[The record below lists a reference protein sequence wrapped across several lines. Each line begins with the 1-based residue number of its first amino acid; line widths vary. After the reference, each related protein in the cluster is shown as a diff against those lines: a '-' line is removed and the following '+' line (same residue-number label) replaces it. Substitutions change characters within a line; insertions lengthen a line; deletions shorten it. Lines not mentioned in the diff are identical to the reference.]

1 MSGIYHLPP
10 TQQIAHSLQRR
21 SLKRLERATDD
32 ELFTYLAD
40 TIFLERKRLEKE
52 GAEDVPIRYR
62 RALVAGA
69 KATQQSR
76 SDMVSSISRLVE
88 CYAYEVHNQFSSQT
102 YQFASKVLPG
112 ALTRL
117 LTAAQPTQLLG
128 ADFNPGSR
136 ITVQGPVEKLRKLSS
151 GHTLIYT
158 PTHLSNL
165 DSPLI
170 GFALSE
176 SNLPPVIYGA
186 GLNLFSNP
194 LMAFFMSRLGAYTVD
209 RRKKNAL
216 YKDVLKD
223 YSIEAVRRGCHSLFF
238 PGGTRS
244 RSGRIETRLK
254 KGLLGTAI
262 SAWQESL
269 ADGKNSC
276 ETLFVPCTLSFSLTL
291 EAETLIDD
299 ALSEEGQSRY
309 IISDDEFSEARE
321 VAAFAR
327 NSLNM
332 DSSVY
337 IRFGEPMDVVGNPVD
352 GNGTSLGPGGD
363 PIDRREY
370 VTDRYGTVVQDSQR
384 DMVYTRILSERIA
397 KAYQRDNIALPTHV
411 AAHAAWRLLCKK
423 HPRLDDVQRAMLPP
437 GDRRLP
443 RASLLG
449 CIDRLSKQ
457 IEAYAEEGR
466 ICSDLPGNASD
477 LLQVALER
485 FGSYHR
491 TRALA
496 VRGASIEVGS
506 KLALYYGNRLNGYG
520 FEI

>member
-10 TQQIAHSLQRR
+10 TQQIAHSMQRR
-21 SLKRLERATDD
+21 CLRRLENATDD
-32 ELFTYLAD
+32 EIFSYLAD
-40 TIFLERKRLEKE
+40 TIFLERKRIEE
-52 GAEDVPIRYR
+52 DGAEEEPIRYR
-62 RALVAGA
+62 RALDNGA
-69 KATQQSR
+69 KATQQER
-76 SDMVSSISRLVE
+76 SAMVSSINRLVE

-112 ALTRL
+112 AFTRL
-117 LTAAQPTQLLG
+117 LTAAQPTQLIG

-136 ITVQGPVEKLRKLSS
+136 IIVQGPVETLRKLSTD
-151 GHTLIYT
+151 HTLVYT

-170 GFALSE
+170 GYALAE
-176 SNLPPVIYGA
+176 AELPPVIYGA

-223 YSIEAVRRGCHSLFF
+223 YSIEAIRRGCHSLFF

-244 RSGRIETRLK
+244 RTGRIETRLK

-262 SAWQESL
+262 SAWQEALSEKK
-269 ADGKNSC
+269 DDC
-276 ETLFVPCTLSFSLTL
+276 EVLIVPCTLSFSLTL

-299 ALSEEGQSRY
+299 ALSKEGRY
-309 IISDDEFSEARE
+309 IITDDEFSEARE
-321 VAAFAR
+321 VATFAR
-327 NSLNM
+327 SALNL

-337 IRFGEPMDVVGNPVD
+337 IRFGTPMDVVGNPVD
-352 GNGTSLGPGGD
+352 DSGRSLDPGGRR
-363 PIDRREY
+363 IDRRQY
-370 VTDRYGTVVQDSQR
+370 VTDRYGSVTVDSQR
-384 DMVYTRILSERIA
+384 DMVYTQILSERIA
-397 KAYQRDNIALPTHV
+397 NAYRRDNIALPTHV
-411 AAHAAWRLLCKK
+411 AAHAAWRMLCRM
-423 HPRLDDVQRAMLPP
+423 HPRLDDTQRALLSPKE
-437 GDRRLP
+437 RRIP
-443 RASLLG
+443 RTELLAS
-449 CIDRLSKQ
+449 IDRLMQQ
-457 IEAYAEEGR
+457 IKSSREAGR

-477 LLQVALER
+477 LLQVALGK

-496 VRGASIEVGS
+496 ARGGSIEVGS
-506 KLALYYGNRLNGYG
+506 KLALYYGNRLEGYG
-520 FEI
+520 FEA